1 MAVTNAK
8 ILQLLA
14 PHLSKEFNDRIPS
27 ITASNMEQVGET
39 ISSYPT
45 LANEFCQVLT
55 NQVIRTMFK
64 TRTLDNPLSMFEKG
78 DLSKFGKSLEMIYV
92 DVIQGKDF
100 TDRFNGSYEAEVLA
114 PVSYDNVKVQYL
126 TENSRLKYKVTI
138 STDMLA
144 SAFKNENGL
153 STMANQLVSKMV
165 ESYNVDKFLLTWK
178 LIDKMKTNK
187 LATVK
192 PVDKNSAK
200 AFSRKVKEVIKNMR
214 FPSREFNASGVMTK
228 SSSSDLFIIMDT
240 YTSALLDVELLAD
253 TFNMSKVELKS
264 RIVEV
269 PYFADP
275 NRIALIVDR
284 DKLQIFSTKYA
295 SDTVKNG
302 AGLFTNVF
310 LHRWDL
316 FGACDF
322 ANCVELVA
330 DLDTATQIPIY
341 SSATYE
347 YDGDKTTA
355 KISDGA
361 VKPSTELQT
370 RSMPYDIITLE
381 ERDADGTVIADMTE
395 TEIEIDSNGE
405 IKSKVEKKVKETKKK
420 KSE

>member
-1 MAVTNAK
+1 MTVTNTK
-8 ILQLLA
+8 LLQLLA
-14 PHLSKEFNDRIPS
+14 PHLSAEFKSRIPG
-27 ITASNMEQVGET
+27 ITSANMELVGDT
-39 ISSYPT
+39 IASYPT
-45 LANEFCQVLT
+45 IANEFINVLT

-64 TRTLDNPLSMFEKG
+64 TRSLDNPLSMFEKG

-138 STDMLA
+138 SNDMLA
-144 SAFKNENGL
+144 SAFRNENGL

-187 LATVK
+187 LQCVK
-192 PVDKNSAK
+192 PVDKTTAK
-200 AFSRKVKEVIKNMR
+200 AFSRKVKEVIKNMK
-214 FPSREFNASGVMTK
+214 FPSREFNASGVMTTSK
-228 SSSSDLFIIMDT
+228 SSDLFIIMDT
-240 YTSALLDVELLAD
+240 TTSALLDVELLAD

-264 RIVEV
+264 RIVEI

-275 NRIALIVDR
+275 KRVALIVDR

-295 SDTVKNG
+295 SDSVKNG

-322 ANCVELVA
+322 ANCVELYAGTDNESVIPAQLLVA
-330 DLDTATQIPIY
+330 NYDTEGVTPNGGVTSEKFIP
-341 SSATYE
+341 SSNN
-347 YDGDKTTA
+347 
-355 KISDGA
+355 
-361 VKPSTELQT
+361 V
-370 RSMPYDIITLE
+370 RSMPYDNIQYDV
-381 ERDADGTVIADMTE
+381 RNSDGTVVADLTE
-395 TEIEIDSNGE
+395 TELEIDSNGE

-420 KSE
+420 KAE

>member
-1 MAVTNAK
+1 MAQITNTK
-8 ILQLLA
+8 LLQLLA
-14 PHLSKEFNDRIPS
+14 PHLSAEFNNRIPD
-27 ITASNMEQVGET
+27 ITKANMETVADT
-39 ISSYPT
+39 ITNYPT
-45 LANEFCQVLT
+45 IANEFINVLT

-64 TRTLDNPLSMFEKG
+64 TRSLDNPLAMFEKG

-92 DVIQGKDF
+92 DIINGKDF

-138 STDMLA
+138 SNDMLA
-144 SAFKNENGL
+144 SAFRNENGL

-178 LIDKMKTNK
+178 LIDTMKTNK
-187 LATVK
+187 LQSSI
-192 PVDKNSAK
+192 PVDKATAK

-214 FPSREFNASGVMTK
+214 FPSREFNASGVMTTSK
-228 SSSSDLFIIMDT
+228 ASDLFIIMDT
-240 YTSALLDVELLAD
+240 TTSALLDVELLAD

-264 RIVEV
+264 RIVEI

-275 NRIALIVDR
+275 KRVALIVDR

-295 SDTVKNG
+295 SDSVKNG

-322 ANCVELVA
+322 ANCVELYA
-330 DLDTATQIPIY
+330 DGQIGPNQIPQASITV
-341 SSATYE
+341 S
-347 YDGDKTTA
+347 GD
-355 KISDGA
+355 SEEA
-361 VKPSTELQT
+361 VFNKQEFRPASNQV
-370 RSMPYDIITLE
+370 RSMPYDTIQYDVRST
-381 ERDADGTVIADMTE
+381 DGTVIADLTE
-395 TEIEIDSNGE
+395 TEIEIDANGE
-405 IKSKVEKKVKETKKK
+405 VKSKSEKKVKAKKK
-420 KSE
+420 AE